1 MLREHRRNV
10 CKIRVEGEYLQTFLS
25 RVLSTSRV
33 GYCAGKPIES
43 ALYCSY
49 KYVFNISIF
58 QGLTGAV
65 NHMFFTVLDPCS
77 VLSIS

>member
-25 RVLSTSRV
+25 RVLTTSRV

-49 KYVFNISIF
+49 KIRFQHFDIPRINRCSKSYVFDRS
-58 QGLTGAV
+58 GPL
-65 NHMFFTVLDPCS
+65 
-77 VLSIS
+77 